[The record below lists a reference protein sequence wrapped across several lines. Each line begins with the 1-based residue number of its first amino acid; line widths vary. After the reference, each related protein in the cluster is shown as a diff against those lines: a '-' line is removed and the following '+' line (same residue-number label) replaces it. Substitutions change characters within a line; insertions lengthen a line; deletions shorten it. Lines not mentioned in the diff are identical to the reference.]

1 MIRAPEDWDFMV
13 DQGRSTQDALTARFP
28 RTTREAFG
36 HYDAVPMT
44 HRITFLQRP
53 RAGWLG
59 LLAAVAVVAFF
70 VITGA
75 PK

>member
-36 HYDAVPMT
+36 HYDVAPLCRRV
-44 HRITFLQRP
+44 TFLQRQ
-53 RAGWLG
+53 RGGWLG
-59 LLAAVAVVAFF
+59 LLVAAAILAAFAL
-70 VITGA
+70 VELK
-75 PK
+75 P